1 MEIVVS
7 ARSPFPF
14 VPSAVLVIVEVETAI
29 EFDRRQ
35 TNAFDVL
42 DAITVA
48 VAAYRAATLPK
59 SGGPEHM
66 PEAASAE
73 GTSGTAAGRDRATA
87 VIHADDSGTATGLA
101 IRKPK
106 PLFPLDGLTVA
117 LPEADKLA
125 ARREA
130 ILGER
135 WRARL
140 TR

>member
-14 VPSAVLVIVEVETAI
+14 VPSAVLVIVEVEAAI
-29 EFDRRQ
+29 EEFDRGQ

-48 VAAYRAATLPK
+48 VAAYRAAALPK

-73 GTSGTAAGRDRATA
+73 GTSGTAAGRARAT
-87 VIHADDSGTATGLA
+87 
-101 IRKPK
+101 RNP
-106 PLFPLDGLTVA
+106 
-117 LPEADKLA
+117 A
-125 ARREA
+125 ARVP
-130 ILGER
+130 
-135 WRARL
+135 WR
-140 TR
+140 